1 MSSSPSIRVCLS
13 PELIHLYSLEDTIA
27 VVTDILRA
35 TSCMVTGFAHGV
47 EKIVPVEEVDTC
59 KALQQQGM
67 IAAAE
72 RDGEKVAGFDLD
84 NSPFSYMQPSLKGTT
99 IAMTTTNGTQAIHRA
114 TQAHQVLIGAFLN
127 KQILADHLAKQSNTI
142 VIVCAGWKG
151 RINIEDTLFAGAMVE
166 ALQGQFTIGNDAA
179 LMSKV
184 LYNDSRT
191 DMMRV
196 IEQCAHV
203 QRLRKLGIEKD
214 ILFSLTENQ
223 YDVIPVLK
231 GEALEKLVP

>member
-1 MSSSPSIRVCLS
+1 MSSPSISVCLS
-13 PELIHLYSLEDTIA
+13 PELIHLYSLKDTLA

-47 EKIVPVEEVDTC
+47 EKIIPVEEVEAC
-59 KALQQQGM
+59 KALQQEGM

-84 NSPFSYMQPSLKGTT
+84 NSPFSYMQPSLKGAT
-99 IAMTTTNGTQAIHRA
+99 IAMTTTNGTRAIHRA
-114 TQAHQVLIGAFLN
+114 RQAQQVLIGAFLN
-127 KQILADHLAKQSNTI
+127 KQILADHLANQRKSI
-142 VIVCAGWKG
+142 MIVCAGWKG
-151 RINIEDTLFAGAMVE
+151 RVNIEDTLFAGAMVE
-166 ALQGQFTIGNDAA
+166 ALKEHFVIGNDAA

-184 LYNDSRT
+184 LYNDSRM

-223 YDVIPVLK
+223 YDVIPVLR
-231 GEALEKLVP
+231 GETLEKLAL